1 MGTIR
6 PPLLVKL
13 FFGMLSPDPSLF
25 DICAEILCR
34 EYGPVDLASEVLP
47 WENTEYYR
55 DEMGDRIVR
64 KFIFLERLIDPKELP
79 RIKTF
84 TIGVENRFAVQ
95 KGTILQRRI
104 NLDPG
109 YLTEAKVVLSTTKD
123 FAHRIYIGD
132 SIYAE
137 VTLRYSNS
145 SRRFV
150 PFEHTYPDY
159 RTDAYATLFSTA
171 RENLRSALKRNG
183 AAAG

>member
-1 MGTIR
+1 
-6 PPLLVKL
+6 
-13 FFGMLSPDPSLF
+13 MLSPDPSLF

-47 WENTEYYR
+47 WDNTEYYR

-64 KFIFLERLIDPKELP
+64 KFIFLERLIDPNELS

-84 TIGVENRFAVQ
+84 TIGIENEFAVQ

-109 YLTEAKVVLSTTKD
+109 YVTEAKVVLSTTKD

-137 VTLRYSNS
+137 VTLRYSTS
-145 SRRFV
+145 VRRFV
-150 PFEHTYPDY
+150 PLEHTYPDF
-159 RTDAYATLFSTA
+159 RTDAYGTLFNRA
-171 RENLRSALKRNG
+171 RDSLRSALKRTG
-183 AAAG
+183 EAAG